1 MCQFKKNI
9 INPSHILR
17 LLLTSGIFALCWS
30 SSVMATQL
38 RPEIE
43 TFITRMVERHGF
55 EESDLKNIFSKTKF
69 QPAII
74 SAISR
79 PSTSKPWHEYRPNF
93 VNSRR
98 VRDGVTFW
106 NNNSKALERASK
118 KFGVPEEIITAV
130 IGVET
135 FYGTR
140 TGRHRVLDALTTLA
154 FNYPRR
160 AKFFRDELEQY
171 LLLTREQSTSTFSIK
186 GSYAGAIGIPQ
197 FMPSS
202 YRNYAVD
209 FDNDGKIDLSGNA
222 ADSIGSVANYLIAH
236 GWEVDGPVATRAR
249 ISGDKPDQAL
259 IKGYKPLHT
268 MEKMK
273 KLGITPLIDVPSNRQ
288 AMLIELKNDS
298 EMEYWVGFNN
308 FYVITRYNRS
318 FRYAM
323 SVHQL
328 SEEIRA
334 ARNNKDAL

>member
-1 MCQFKKNI
+1 MRLIQKNI
-9 INPSHILR
+9 INSNYISV
-17 LLLTSGIFALCWS
+17 LLLANGFFMLCWS
-30 SSVMATQL
+30 LSVMATQL
-38 RPEIE
+38 RPEIDV
-43 TFITRMVERHGF
+43 FIVEMAERHGF
-55 EESDLKNIFSKTKF
+55 EESELKSIFSKTRF

-79 PSTSKPWHEYRPNF
+79 PNTSKPWYEYRPIF
-93 VNSRR
+93 VNPRR
-98 VRDGVTFW
+98 VADGVTFW
-106 NNNSKALERASK
+106 NNNARTLERASK

-135 FYGTR
+135 IYGAQ

-160 AKFFRDELEQY
+160 AEFFRGELEQY
-171 LLLTREQSTSTFSIK
+171 LLLTREQGANMLSIK

-209 FDNDGKIDLSGNA
+209 FDSDGKIDLSDNA

-236 GWEVDGPVATRAR
+236 GWEIGGPVATRAR
-249 ISGDKPDQAL
+249 ISGDNYHKTL
-259 IKGYKPLHT
+259 VTGYKPLHT
-268 MEKMK
+268 MEKMR
-273 KLGITPLIDVPSNRQ
+273 KLGITPLIDVPDERQ

-298 EMEYWVGFNN
+298 EMEYWLGFNN
-308 FYVITRYNRS
+308 FYVITRYNHS
-318 FRYAM
+318 VRYAM
-323 SVHQL
+323 SVLQL

-334 ARNNKDAL
+334 ARDTEEAL